1 MGTAAAMASEK
12 PDPMDTDNVLECLNA
27 ALELQHRSV
36 IQFNLASGSM
46 LGLEVQ
52 AVTGELW
59 AFAQAELDDTRRI
72 VEKIAALGGD
82 PTAKVAEVTWESD
95 PRTMLDSLI
104 ANEDEAI
111 AALHA
116 VIPHTGQEPR
126 SEALEHLM
134 EHLIMRKQNQ
144 VDWLR
149 RARRE
154 P

>member
-1 MGTAAAMASEK
+1 MGEK
-12 PDPMDTDNVLECLNA
+12 KADPMDVDSVLEGLNK
-27 ALELQHRSV
+27 ALRLQQRSV
-36 IQFNLASGSM
+36 LQLTLGAGSM
-46 LGLEVQ
+46 FGLEFQ
-52 AVTGELW
+52 AVGERLW
-59 AFAQAELDDTRRI
+59 LFARSELEDTKLL
-72 VEKIAALGGD
+72 VEKITALGGD
-82 PTAKVAEVTWESD
+82 PTVELAPMQWHED
-95 PRTMLDSLI
+95 PRAAIDVLVES
-104 ANEDEAI
+104 EDEAI

-149 RARRE
+149 RARRT

>member
-1 MGTAAAMASEK
+1 MASK
-12 PDPMDTDNVLECLNA
+12 QPDPMETGKVIDCLNE
-27 ALELQHRSV
+27 ALELQHRS
-36 IQFNLASGSM
+36 ILQFNLASGAM
-46 LGLEVQ
+46 FGLEVQ
-52 AVTGELW
+52 AVTADLW
-59 AFAQAELDDTRRI
+59 QFAQAELDDSRRI

-82 PTAKVAEVTWESD
+82 PTPNVAEVSWEGD
-95 PRTMLDSLI
+95 PRKMLDSLI

-116 VIPHTGQEPR
+116 VIPHSGQEPR

>member
-1 MGTAAAMASEK
+1 MAPKQK
-12 PDPMDTDNVLECLNA
+12 PDPMDVDKVLECLNE
-27 ALELQHRSV
+27 ALRLQHRS
-36 IQFNLASGSM
+36 ILQFNLASGSM

-52 AVTGELW
+52 AITRDLW
-59 AFAQAELDDTRRI
+59 AFAQAELDDTRRL

-82 PTAKVAEVTWESD
+82 PTPKVARVSWHAD
-95 PRTMLDSLI
+95 PRKVLDVLI
-104 ANEDEAI
+104 EHEDEAI

-116 VIPHTGQEPR
+116 VIPHSGQEPR

>member
-1 MGTAAAMASEK
+1 MA
-12 PDPMDTDNVLECLNA
+12 DPMDVPKVLECLNR
-27 ALELQHRSV
+27 ALVLQQRSV
-36 IQFNLASGSM
+36 LQFTMGAGSM
-46 LGLEVQ
+46 FGLEFQ
-52 AVTGELW
+52 AVGSELW
-59 AFAQAELDDTRRI
+59 QFAQSELADTKLL
-72 VEKIAALGGD
+72 VEKITALGGE
-82 PTAKVAEVTWESD
+82 PTVEVGELRWQSD
-95 PRTMLDSLI
+95 PAAAVDALI
-104 ANEDEAI
+104 ESEDEAI

-116 VIPHTGQEPR
+116 VIPHSGQEPR

>member
-1 MGTAAAMASEK
+1 MGDKKA
-12 PDPMDTDNVLECLNA
+12 DPMDVDGVLQALNK
-27 ALELQHRSV
+27 ALRLQQRSV
-36 IQFNLASGSM
+36 LQLTRGAGSM
-46 LGLEVQ
+46 FGLEFQ
-52 AVTGELW
+52 AVGERLW
-59 AFAQAELDDTRRI
+59 LFARSELEDTKLL
-72 VEKIAALGGD
+72 VEKITALGGHPTVELAPVQWHED
-82 PTAKVAEVTWESD
+82 PGAAIDALVES
-95 PRTMLDSLI
+95 
-104 ANEDEAI
+104 EDEAI

-149 RARRE
+149 RARRT

>member
-1 MGTAAAMASEK
+1 MSR
-12 PDPMDTDNVLECLNA
+12 PDPMDVPKVLECLNV
-27 ALELQHRSV
+27 ALVLQQRSTL
-36 IQFNLASGSM
+36 QFTMASGSM
-46 LGLEVQ
+46 FGLDVQ
-52 AVTGELW
+52 GVTDKLFE
-59 AFAQAELDDTRRI
+59 FARAELTDSRLL
-72 VEKIAALGGD
+72 VEKICALGGD
-82 PTAKVAEVTWESD
+82 PTTKVGALRWHSNPDDAVD
-95 PRTMLDSLI
+95 ALI
-104 ANEDEAI
+104 EQEDETI

-116 VIPHTGQEPR
+116 VIPHSGQEPR